1 MKRFFGKPSAPSKR
15 ESLSIEDL
23 VVLER
28 YDEAIELLEARI
40 KSNPRDLHSSLRL
53 AEVYTQAGKGG
64 KALDAYLFV
73 ADSYAEDGFYDKALA
88 LLAKLA
94 RLAPADETI
103 AAKVAW
109 LQRMKTLE
117 HSRAGVV
124 EGLLS
129 GQDGKSP
136 LERTSPV
143 EAQKVWQGLSKSK
156 LVQLLPA
163 EQLRRL
169 FSAVAIQ
176 DWGPGEMIAE
186 RGSEI
191 ERMFVVS
198 SGLIEAFVA
207 DPESGAMLQIRTFS
221 SGDVL
226 GERALLEHKPWP
238 ASYRVLERA
247 RVLRIDRAGLE
258 RALTGN
264 PDPRTLLSALRV
276 QHADQDVASAAA
288 KLLASPG

>member
-1 MKRFFGKPSAPSKR
+1 MRKFFGKTGASPKR

-28 YDEAIELLEARI
+28 YDEAIEQLESRI

-53 AEVYTQAGKGG
+53 AEVYSQAGKGP
-64 KALDAYLFV
+64 KALDTYLFV

-94 RLAPADETI
+94 RLAPADDTL

-129 GQDGKSP
+129 GQEEKSP
-136 LERTSPV
+136 LERTSTV
-143 EAQKVWQGLSKSK
+143 EAQKVWQGLAKSK
-156 LVQLLPA
+156 LVQHLPPD
-163 EQLRRL
+163 QLKRL
-169 FSAVAIQ
+169 FSATAIQ
-176 DWGPGEMIAE
+176 DWNPGEMLAE
-186 RGSEI
+186 RGSQV
-191 ERMFVVS
+191 ERMFVVA
-198 SGLIEAFVA
+198 SGQIEAFVA
-207 DPESGAMLQIRTFS
+207 HPESGATVQIRTFS
-221 SGDVL
+221 NGDVL

-238 ASYRVLERA
+238 ASYRVIERA

-264 PDPRTLLSALRV
+264 PDPRTLLLALRL
-276 QHADQDVASAAA
+276 QHADRDVAAAA
-288 KLLASPG
+288 EKLLASSG

>member
-1 MKRFFGKPSAPSKR
+1 MKRFFGKSSAPSKR

-28 YDEAIELLEARI
+28 YEEAIEQLEARI

-53 AEVYTQAGKGG
+53 AEVYTQAGMGG
-64 KALDAYLFV
+64 KALDTYLFV

-94 RLAPADETI
+94 RLAPADDTL

-124 EGLLS
+124 DGLLS
-129 GQDGKSP
+129 GQAGLSP

-143 EAQKVWQGLSKSK
+143 EAQKVWQGLTRSK
-156 LVQLLPA
+156 LVQTLPP

-176 DWGPGEMIAE
+176 DWNPGEMVAE
-186 RGSEI
+186 RGSQI

-198 SGLIEAFVA
+198 SGSIEAFVA
-207 DPESGAMLQIRTFS
+207 HPESGAKLQIRTFS
-221 SGDVL
+221 NGDVL

-238 ASYRVLERA
+238 ATYRVLERA

-258 RALTGN
+258 KALTGN
-264 PDPRTLLSALRV
+264 PDPRTLLAALRL
-276 QHADQDVASAAA
+276 QHADQDVASAAE